1 MGHATDDDD
10 LPQAWPFTLAG
21 VFLTLGI
28 VWFCLGFAVH
38 DAGKSLW
45 GHYSV
50 WWACVL
56 VALALVI
63 GGGIWNTLRSRRR
76 IAEEH

>member
-1 MGHATDDDD
+1 
-10 LPQAWPFTLAG
+10 
-21 VFLTLGI
+21 

-76 IAEEH
+76 IAEQH